1 MISFSLPNKPATAI
15 FFAIAYY
22 AMAAGCIFGFFAI
35 PRCDHF
41 TLNSV
46 LYRPGDPGYDQ
57 ALLVMRCICGV
68 LALATTGFGVWL
80 TRIARKL
87 AADCA

>member
-1 MISFSLPNKPATAI
+1 MISFNLPNKPLTAI

-22 AMAAGCIFGFFAI
+22 AMAGGCIFGFFAVA
-35 PRCDHF
+35 RCDHF

-46 LYRPGDPGYDQ
+46 LYRPGDPGYDE
-57 ALLVMRCICGV
+57 ALLVMRGLCVVI
-68 LALATTGFGVWL
+68 ALAATGLGVML

-87 AADCA
+87 AADRA